1 MVGNS
6 SSSSPLSF
14 SLSSSIIYP
23 TATHLIPS
31 SSPATLQ
38 VSLLAKSLKKK
49 ARLFFSAIFV
59 RPLQRQLSA
68 PAYIPCMDAGSAAT
82 AAGIDPKIL
91 DNWQTDGA
99 FSVASWEHLGYDQ
112 PPEWDTSQESSQCAD
127 VADLGAFHDPL
138 TNSLLD
144 RSRDIQNR
152 YTRSLS
158 PLSPSSPLAGRTTWK
173 KN

>member
-1 MVGNS
+1 
-6 SSSSPLSF
+6 
-14 SLSSSIIYP
+14 
-23 TATHLIPS
+23 
-31 SSPATLQ
+31 
-38 VSLLAKSLKKK
+38 
-49 ARLFFSAIFV
+49 
-59 RPLQRQLSA
+59 
-68 PAYIPCMDAGSAAT
+68 MDTGSAAT

-144 RSRDIQNR
+144 RSREIRNR
-152 YTRSLS
+152 CAF
-158 PLSPSSPLAGRTTWK
+158 PLAPRVFRWCGRPEVVEK
-173 KN
+173 RGG